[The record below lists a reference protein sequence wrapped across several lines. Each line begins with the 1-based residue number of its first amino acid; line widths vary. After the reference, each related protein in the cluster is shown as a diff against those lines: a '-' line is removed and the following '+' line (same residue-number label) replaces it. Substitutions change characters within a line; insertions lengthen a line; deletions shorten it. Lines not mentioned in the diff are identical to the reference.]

1 MAETNKAKQH
11 ITLHVYDTNL
21 SVYCEPE
28 KEVLYRNAAKNITE
42 TVNQYA
48 QIFKGR
54 KSDKDILYMSLI
66 DIALRYEMELDRNE
80 TQPYDQLLSQLTT
93 EIEEELKNK

>member
-1 MAETNKAKQH
+1 MVETNKAKPH
-11 ITLHVYDTNL
+11 ISLHVYDTTL

-28 KEVLYRNAAKNITE
+28 KEALYRKAAKRITE
-42 TVNQYA
+42 IVNQYA

-66 DIALRYEMELDRNE
+66 DIALRYEMELDRND
-80 TQPYDQLLSQLTT
+80 TQPFETLLSQLTT
-93 EIEEELKNK
+93 EIEEELKK